1 MVRGG
6 CVEEPVEGAVGVC
19 PCAVAPDGAEVEL
32 EGAAAVPCS
41 PALAEV
47 LGACDSPAVGFT
59 GARFGFPAFFVGA
72 VWARAPPA
80 ARLIAAARQSGR
92 SIRFTLPESARDAR
106 E

>member
-1 MVRGG
+1 MAR
-6 CVEEPVEGAVGVC
+6 CVCGEVEPVEGAGGVC
-19 PCAVAPDGAEVEL
+19 PCAVAPDGAEL

-59 GARFGFPAFFVGA
+59 GGRFGFAAFFVGA
-72 VWARAPPA
+72 VWAKAPPA

-92 SIRFTLPESARDAR
+92 SILFTLPESARDAR